1 MLSVTQRIKTVSQPK
16 GGYLP
21 VKSLEKRYYRD
32 GNTIDT
38 TCQSYRAYSNI
49 QGMAV
54 DYLTR
59 LMCGFPVEKVFRI
72 SIAGAKKV
80 NEYEKAMDLINRVKG
95 LDYASI
101 IATCKLTGYDVAFRR
116 GPLFFSSVDN
126 INPDKSLV
134 NNIEIMVKRG
144 IKFLHKHGKVLDVGI
159 TFEGGYSKLV
169 SSGDGDFLTSD
180 GLWDFKTSLYEPNSS
195 ETLQILMYYAMAVHS
210 RQTIYQNINKI
221 GLFNP
226 LKNILYFVPVDSIK
240 DEIMTTVGHDVLGYN
255 YPENKK
261 TWKDARGE
269 DCQVFLDYINQKERE
284 LTPTDFDPNCFE
296 DGIYDISIDDYGTF
310 CLSYLERERS
320 KLPYTEKVLFLKNSD
335 FLMFI
340 SVSASGG
347 YYLLHGGHIKKLDKP
362 VRYYYD
368 NMAKYANAVLSV
380 FTPYWDFLEAIGK
393 RLRRIKPDIELLQ
406 KGEYEKINA
415 IRKAGG
421 REIISFDSYVEKC
434 DWDYKSAMSH
444 FEGRIHGCIIDLDY
458 FNHIYVNPYDGTIT
472 PYHAESMDSKQ
483 VYSNLA
489 SLIADKRPEML
500 PGLKNSREEI
510 FAALLPQKDIQGKS
524 LELLLSEKIDTT
536 SEVVNDTGMYAAS
549 RIMKGLQ
556 YIFDF
561 NLICDWYDDIL
572 YSNSLPEPKNN

>member
-1 MLSVTQRIKTVSQPK
+1 MLSVTQRIKTVSQPR

-38 TCQSYRAYSNI
+38 TSQSYRAYSNI

-80 NEYEKAMDLINRVKG
+80 NEYEKAMTLLERIKG

-101 IATCKLTGYDVAFRR
+101 IAACKLTGYDVAFRR

-126 INPDKSLV
+126 INPDKEIV

-144 IKFLHKHGKVLDVGI
+144 IKFLLKQGKVLDVGI

-180 GLWDFKTSLYEPNSS
+180 GLWDFKTSTYEPNSA
-195 ETLQILMYYAMAVHS
+195 ETLQILMYFAMAVHS
-210 RQTIYQNINKI
+210 KQSIYQNINKI

-226 LKNILYFVPVDSIK
+226 LKNILHFIPVDCIK
-240 DEIMTTVGHDVLGYN
+240 DEIMATVGHDVLGYN
-255 YPENKK
+255 YPENMSKWRE
-261 TWKDARGE
+261 TEGE
-269 DCQVFLDYINQKERE
+269 DSQVILDYINQKERE
-284 LTPTDFDPNCFE
+284 LTLTDFDPNCFE
-296 DGIYDISIDDYGTF
+296 DGIHDISIDDYGTF
-310 CLSYLERERS
+310 CLSFLKRERP
-320 KLPYTEKVLFLKNSD
+320 KLSYTEKILFLKNSD

-340 SVSASGG
+340 SASASGE

-368 NMAKYANAVLSV
+368 NMAKYANSVLSIFV
-380 FTPYWDFLEAIGK
+380 PYWEFLEAIGK
-393 RLRRIKPDIELLQ
+393 KLRRIEPNKELLQ
-406 KGEYEKINA
+406 KGEYEKVNA

-421 REIISFDSYVEKC
+421 REIISFDSYVEKF
-434 DWDYKSAMSH
+434 DWDYKSAMSR
-444 FEGRIHGCIIDLDY
+444 FEGRVHGCIVDLDY
-458 FNHIYVNPYDGTIT
+458 SNHIYVNPYDGTIT
-472 PYHAESMDSKQ
+472 PYHAESMVSKH

-500 PGLKNSREEI
+500 PGFENSRKETTTALPPQNGLQEE
-510 FAALLPQKDIQGKS
+510 S

-536 SEVVNDTGMYAAS
+536 SELVYDTGMYAAS
-549 RIMKGLQ
+549 RIMRGLQ
-556 YIFDF
+556 YIYDF

-572 YSNSLPEPKNN
+572 YSNSLPEPENN